1 MRKGGRMTEYPVHH
15 RDCHVSVSREHWL
28 AVTDE
33 LQALRRRVIELERIA
48 DGMTAGKNKIK
59 KEV

>member
-1 MRKGGRMTEYPVHH
+1 MTEYPVHH

-48 DGMTAGKNKIK
+48 DGMTAGKNNPK
-59 KEV
+59 KEA